1 MTALTPV
8 PVARLGGSDI
18 SSAMTAATNGDTMPA
33 GPSNFLH
40 VKNGS
45 GSAVTVTVTPPAGS
59 GPFGTTIAPVALT
72 PTVAATTGDM
82 LFGPFPAY
90 PFGDANG
97 NVTFTYSAVTTVTV
111 KALTVAS

>member
-8 PVARLGGSDI
+8 PVARLGGTDI
-18 SSAMTAATNGDTMPA
+18 SSAMTAAANGDTMPA
-33 GPSNFLH
+33 GPANFLH

-45 GSAVTVTVTPPAGS
+45 GAAVTVTVTPPAGS
-59 GPFGTTIAPVALT
+59 GPLGTSLAALALT

-82 LFGPFPAY
+82 IYGPFPAY
-90 PFGDANG
+90 PFADANG

-111 KALTVAS
+111 KALTMAS